1 MSTPARRR
9 LFHDLKKLQK
19 EENNGL
25 LAVPNENNM
34 MSWEAIIFGP
44 DDTSWEGGSF
54 KLIIEFT
61 EEYPNKPPNV
71 RFISGM
77 FHPNSKL
84 ALN

>member
-9 LFHDLKKLQK
+9 LFHDLKKLK
-19 EENNGL
+19 NEENNGL

-61 EEYPNKPPNV
+61 EEYPNKPPSV
-71 RFISGM
+71 RFISNM

-84 ALN
+84 III

>member
-19 EENNGL
+19 EENSGL

-44 DDTSWEGGSF
+44 DDTAWEGGSF

-61 EEYPNKPPNV
+61 EEYPNKPPKV
-71 RFISGM
+71 KFLSGM
-77 FHPNSKL
+77 FHPNSIL
-84 ALN
+84 FLT